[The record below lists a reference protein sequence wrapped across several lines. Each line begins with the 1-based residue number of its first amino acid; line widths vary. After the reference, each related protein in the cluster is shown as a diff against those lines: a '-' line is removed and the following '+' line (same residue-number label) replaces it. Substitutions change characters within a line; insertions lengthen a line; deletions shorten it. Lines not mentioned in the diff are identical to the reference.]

1 MPVPFSTVLMRS
13 NAGTTAMASAIR
25 DTVGEIDADLALVEL
40 SSLDAVLDADRWE
53 NRMLSV
59 VFGLVAVLAL
69 TLATVGVYAITA
81 FAVSR
86 RTREIGVRMA
96 LGARARHVY
105 LLVTRGAA
113 LQVGIGVVLGMM
125 GAVAAGGVLDSI
137 LSEIDATDGVT
148 LAIVPALLTAVT
160 IVACLVPARR
170 AVTVEPARAL
180 RAE

>member
-1 MPVPFSTVLMRS
+1 MATVLR
-13 NAGTTAMASAIR
+13 N
-25 DTVGEIDADLALVEL
+25 TVNELDPDLALVEL
-40 SSLDAVLDADRWE
+40 SSLDGLLDADRWE
-53 NRMLSV
+53 SRMLSA

-69 TLATVGVYAITA
+69 TLATVGVYAVTA

-113 LQVGIGVVLGMM
+113 LQV
-125 GAVAAGGVLDSI
+125 AAGIALGLAGAFAATGVLDSI

-148 LAIVPALLTAVT
+148 LAIVPVLLAAVT

-170 AVTVEPARAL
+170 AVAVDPAQAL